1 MPLDELVPLLKE
13 LSHSD
18 KLLLLNFLAAE
29 LLRESGLVPLDAQG
43 RVASQGLYDSFEAAA
58 VLAKALAE
66 EKVATDVCFYRSES
80 AFEISPKR
88 A

>member
-29 LLRESGLVPLDAQG
+29 LLRELGLVPLDAQS

-58 VLAKALAE
+58 ILAKALAE
-66 EKVATDVCFYRSES
+66 EKVATHG
-80 AFEISPKR
+80 
-88 A
+88 